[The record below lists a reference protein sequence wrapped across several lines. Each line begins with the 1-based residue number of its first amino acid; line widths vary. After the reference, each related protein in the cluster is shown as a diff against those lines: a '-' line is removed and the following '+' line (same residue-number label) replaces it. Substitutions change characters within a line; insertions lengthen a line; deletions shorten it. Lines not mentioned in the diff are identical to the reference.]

1 MERIEIRESVPGDL
15 AAIEL
20 LYPEA
25 FPEEDLL
32 PLVRELLEETAV
44 TLSLV
49 AIVESC
55 LVGHGIFTTCG
66 VAGSSANVAL
76 LGPLAVASAR
86 QREGLGSAIVKM
98 GMRRLEKAGV
108 THVYV
113 LGDPAYYGRLGFVP
127 EAQVVP
133 PYQLPA
139 EWGEAWQS
147 MSLSSAAPRPR
158 GTLTVPQPWR
168 EPVLWGP

>member
-1 MERIEIRESVPGDL
+1 MPCENLS
-15 AAIEL
+15 AIEL
-20 LYPEA
+20 LYPDA

-32 PLVRELLEETAV
+32 PLVRELLQETAIA
-44 TLSLV
+44 LSLV
-49 AIVESC
+49 GIVESS
-55 LVGHGIFTTCG
+55 LAGHGIFTTCG

-86 QREGLGSAIVKM
+86 QRQGLGSAIVKM

-127 EAQVVP
+127 EAHVVP

-139 EWGEAWQS
+139 EWSEAWQS
-147 MSLSSAAPRPR
+147 MSLGSAAPRPR
-158 GTLTVPQPWR
+158 GRLTVPQPWLD
-168 EPVLWGP
+168 PALWAP